1 MNRQTPARRDG
12 FRPQPRTVAITTET
26 VAISPPQPVYPRR
39 LRTSLGLCVVAAVV
53 AFAVICVLGHDTPAR
68 AQPPNAPITALRAG
82 IAPQDVATRAGSGR
96 TADPTAD
103 PSAGAA
109 AATDWLAGGGQAE
122 LAALEH
128 DFAHLVTDA
137 RSAPAT
143 ATARFAQDCA
153 DLARDASDA
162 QRAEPIPDP
171 QAQASWSR
179 ALRAMRLGADTC
191 VTGAARADAAQLN
204 QGLAQAAAGTADIN
218 DAATRFQELIAPGH
232 A

>member
-12 FRPQPRTVAITTET
+12 FRPQPRTAAITTET
-26 VAISPPQPVYPRR
+26 VAISPPPPVRPRR
-39 LRTSLGLCVVAAVV
+39 LRTSLGLCAVAAVV

-68 AQPPNAPITALRAG
+68 AQPPNAPITAVRAG
-82 IAPQDVATRAGSGR
+82 IAPQDAATGAGSAPTVDPTVGTRAGGV
-96 TADPTAD
+96 
-103 PSAGAA
+103 

-122 LAALEH
+122 LAALED

-137 RSAPAT
+137 RSAPGT

-162 QRAEPIPDP
+162 QHAEPIPDP
-171 QAQASWSR
+171 QAQAAWSR

-191 VTGAARADAAQLN
+191 VTGAANADTVRLN

-218 DAATRFQELIAPGH
+218 DAAERFQELIAPGH